1 MNSLVSMLAA
11 AALIT
16 PSFIPSVVAQIAIRG
31 ETIHT
36 MSGEPIRDGVVVVRD
51 GTIRALGP
59 ASSTRI
65 PQDYK
70 VISARVVT
78 PGLIDAHSVVG
89 LSGILNQPQDQEQ
102 LEKSSAIQPELRA
115 IDGYNNRD
123 PLIDWVRSFG
133 VTTLHTGHAPGA
145 LVSGQTMIVKTAPAD
160 LSRAIL
166 VSNAMI
172 AVTLGPG
179 AMAEKGKAPGT
190 SSKAV
195 AMLRSELLKA
205 REYARKISKAKRDEP
220 PARDLHLEALVQALD
235 GKAPLLITAH
245 RHQDILAALRIGAEF
260 KLKVVLDGAADAHL
274 LLKEIKKSGYP
285 VIVHATMARASEET
299 ENLGMETASK
309 LKAAGIPF
317 ALQSGYESYVPKTR
331 VVLLEA
337 GVAAANGLTFQQA
350 LAAVTIDA
358 AKILGIDGRVGSL
371 ERGKSADLA
380 LYDGDPFEYTSHCVG
395 VVVSGVLTETQPR

>member
-1 MNSLVSMLAA
+1 
-11 AALIT
+11 
-16 PSFIPSVVAQIAIRG
+16 
-31 ETIHT
+31 
-36 MSGEPIRDGVVVVRD
+36 
-51 GTIRALGP
+51 
-59 ASSTRI
+59 
-65 PQDYK
+65 
-70 VISARVVT
+70 
-78 PGLIDAHSVVG
+78 
-89 LSGILNQPQDQEQ
+89 
-102 LEKSSAIQPELRA
+102 
-115 IDGYNNRD
+115 
-123 PLIDWVRSFG
+123 
-133 VTTLHTGHAPGA
+133 
-145 LVSGQTMIVKTAPAD
+145 MI
-160 LSRAIL
+160 
-166 VSNAMI
+166 
-172 AVTLGPG
+172 
-179 AMAEKGKAPGT
+179 
-190 SSKAV
+190 
-195 AMLRSELLKA
+195 
-205 REYARKISKAKRDEP
+205 
-220 PARDLHLEALVQALD
+220 
-235 GKAPLLITAH
+235 LLILTA
-245 RHQDILAALRIGAEF
+245 
-260 KLKVVLDGAADAHL
+260 VL